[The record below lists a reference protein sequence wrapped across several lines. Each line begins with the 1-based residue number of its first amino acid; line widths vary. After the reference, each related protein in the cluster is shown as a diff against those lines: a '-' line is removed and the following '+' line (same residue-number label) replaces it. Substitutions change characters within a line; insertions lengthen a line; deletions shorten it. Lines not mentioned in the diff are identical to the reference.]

1 MYLLIVMVTETQ
13 KVDAFFKIQKISFS
27 EPAYWS
33 PFCHI
38 PEKESKHL
46 PERLH
51 CVPRIVNT
59 VRLKEEKLPTINIM
73 CMCKSTFKV
82 SLMIYLAEENVP
94 LRHIFM

>member
-1 MYLLIVMVTETQ
+1 MVTETQ
-13 KVDAFFKIQKISFS
+13 KVDAFFKIQKKLFS

-59 VRLKEEKLPTINIM
+59 VRLN
-73 CMCKSTFKV
+73 
-82 SLMIYLAEENVP
+82 
-94 LRHIFM
+94 